1 MENPFTKPRMSF
13 QDHEKV
19 FNYLIYALN
28 ISFFRYL
35 KMNIIP
41 LWPFDAI
48 LNELVSFVLLL
59 F

>member
-28 ISFFRYL
+28 IFS
-35 KMNIIP
+35 I
-41 LWPFDAI
+41 
-48 LNELVSFVLLL
+48 LLL
-59 F
+59 LNAHIRNVLF